1 MARNHGEQ
9 PSRERRQ
16 VLLDSVELESL
27 LGQTQLLLLR
37 VGDSMV
43 RGAGGT
49 RMYVCVCMYAC
60 VSVCFCVHM
69 HV

>member
-1 MARNHGEQ
+1 MARNHGKQ
-9 PSRERRQ
+9 PGRERRQ

-37 VGDSMV
+37 VGDSTV
-43 RGAGGT
+43 RGAGAHACMCV
-49 RMYVCVCMYAC
+49 RVYVCLCF
-60 VSVCFCVHM
+60 CFCVHM